1 MRTRKILLTS
11 EEVTKFTPVANYP
24 VKLLEIKTP
33 RGTSYIYPNPSKLV
47 MKFYDSAAAQI
58 PSKSELLFFKR
69 RPGEDFGTFLGK
81 VYYSAFYDL
90 TEGQQRDTKN
100 AAATTVAIGPVDMA
114 GVQNDQ
120 DHLLEVW
127 INSPVV
133 VDTTQAA
140 SRFEITDVI
149 EQN

>member
-1 MRTRKILLTS
+1 MKAMSVLGPVDPALLG
-11 EEVTKFTPVANYP
+11 FTQPHEH
-24 VKLLEIKTP
+24 LLCDLHKVVIHTVDGLLNDEA
-33 RGTSYIYPNPSKLV
+33 L
-47 MKFYDSAAAQI
+47 AAE
-58 PSKSELLFFKR
+58 ELLFFKR